1 MRRLI
6 YRSLAVVVM
15 CCSIFLVPLLA
26 GAQTASSALVTFSV
40 IVKMAPGLTPEQQGE
55 VIARNGGVEKSSIPA
70 LGLHVVEVV
79 ATEIST
85 TLDRYRSDSQVVS
98 AEENKQRQWQMA
110 PSDPL
115 YVDQWAL
122 PKIGWDAVFG
132 AALPGGRATVAVL
145 DSGVDASHPDLGEI
159 VVGTSILDGSNGL
172 TDPSGH
178 GTALAG
184 IIAARTDTVPV
195 EGIAGVAYAGVGV
208 MPVTVLSVDG
218 KGWDSDVIAG
228 VIWAADH
235 GADVILMAF
244 SDPGFS
250 PALQEAI
257 DYAWAKGVVL
267 VAAAGNSGDSTP
279 NFPAGHRGVIGVSAT
294 DPADILAPFSSFGQ
308 AAFLGA
314 PGVAIQTTWPGGSY
328 AVVGGTSMS
337 AAVVAGV
344 AGFMRA
350 VDPSLSNGVIVGRI
364 ARTADP
370 AGSREQTGNGRIN
383 MARALS
389 ETGTDPVQ
397 PAGADPV
404 GLGGPFVGP
413 YLAASVNIG
422 PHAAVGT
429 NSCDLALKTSFS
441 LGNQVCAMATGLGGP
456 AGPHQ
461 IKWYNSSN
469 VLKDTSASSTTGNL
483 QDTYT
488 PDSTGTW
495 TVKAVR
501 VSDGFISASAT
512 FTVSDTD
519 TSPPV
524 ITPSISGTAGANG
537 WYTSNVTVSWDVS
550 DPDSGIASSTGCA
563 TITLSAETTGA
574 TVTCSATNGAGA
586 SNSASVTVKID
597 KTGPTAVTLTAV
609 GTQGL
614 NGWYTSD
621 VTVTTTGD
629 DSISGPVT
637 CTAIQSFTADT
648 GGTTV
653 NGSCTNAAGL
663 TTNGAPLSIKL
674 DKTGP
679 TAVLAVTAGT
689 AGSNGWY
696 TSDVTIQTTGTDS
709 LGGPVTCTPDQFQT
723 AETTAAVFNGSCTN
737 AAGLKTDAT
746 PLTVKLDKTPPTAT
760 LEVTA
765 GTAGLNGWYTSDVT
779 IGATGTDS
787 ISSPVTCTAPQTL
800 TSDTAGT
807 TVNGSCT
814 NNAGLK
820 TDAAAV
826 TVKLDKTPPTATLTV
841 TAGTPGANG
850 WYTSPVTLT
859 TSGADSISGPVVCTD
874 LQYQTTETAGAV
886 FNGSCT
892 NAAGLKT
899 NAASLTVKLDT
910 TPPSAT
916 LAVTAGTAGNNGWY
930 VSDVTV
936 GTSGADSISTP
947 VVCTAAQ
954 YQTTDT
960 AGTVFNGSCTNNAGL
975 SANAAP
981 LTVKLDKTPPTVTF
995 NGDIQNGQSFYFSF
1009 VPAQPLCSATDGLS
1023 GVASCGVAGYGTA
1036 VGPHT
1041 LTATATDA
1049 AGNTATT
1056 TLSFTVLAWTL
1067 SGFYQPVDMNGV
1079 WNAVKGG
1086 STIPLKF
1093 EVFAGAIELTSTSIV
1108 SALEKQVT
1116 CNAGAEDTVDV
1127 VATGGTSLRYDPTAG
1142 QFIYNWQSP
1151 KLPGKCY
1158 SVTLTTLDGSSIAA
1172 FFKLK

>member
-1 MRRLI
+1 M
-6 YRSLAVVVM
+6 
-15 CCSIFLVPLLA
+15 
-26 GAQTASSALVTFSV
+26 FSV
-40 IVKMAPGLTPEQQGE
+40 IVKMVPGLTQDQQRE
-55 VIARNGGVEKSSIPA
+55 VIARNGGVWKSSILA
-70 LGLHVVEVV
+70 LRLHVVEIV

-85 TLDRYRSDSQVVS
+85 TLNRYQSDSQVVS
-98 AEENKQRQWQMA
+98 AEENKQRLWQMA

-115 YVDQWAL
+115 YIDQWAL

-132 AALPGGRATVAVL
+132 AMVPTGSATVAIL

-172 TDPSGH
+172 TDPGGH

-184 IIAARTDTVPV
+184 IIAARTDSAPV
-195 EGIAGVAYAGVGV
+195 EGIAGVGYAGVRV
-208 MPVTVLSVDG
+208 MPVTVLSLDG

-235 GADVILMAF
+235 GADVILMSF
-244 SDPGFS
+244 SHPSFS
-250 PALQEAI
+250 PALQDAI

-267 VAAAGNSGDSTP
+267 VAAAGNTGDGTP
-279 NFPAGHRGVIGVSAT
+279 HFPAGHRGVIGVSAT
-294 DPADILAPFSSFGQ
+294 DPADSLASFSSFGQ
-308 AAFLGA
+308 AAFLAA
-314 PGVAIQTTWPGGSY
+314 PGVAIQTTWPSGSY

-350 VDPSLSNGVIVGRI
+350 VDPGLSNGVIVGRI

-383 MARALS
+383 MARALAD
-389 ETGTDPVQ
+389 TGTEPVQ

-413 YLAASVNIG
+413 YLAAAVNVATY
-422 PHAAVGT
+422 AAAGT
-429 NSCDLALKTSFS
+429 NSCDTTVTKTTFS
-441 LGNQVCAMATGLGGP
+441 LGSQACARATGLGSDV
-456 AGPHQ
+456 HQ
-461 IKWYNSSN
+461 IRWYNPSN
-469 VLKDTSASSTTGNL
+469 VLKDTSANSTSGNL

-488 PDSTGTW
+488 PDASGTW
-495 TVKAVR
+495 TVRAIKVP
-501 VSDGFISASAT
+501 DGSIAATAT
-512 FTVSDTD
+512 FVVSVADT
-519 TSPPV
+519 TPPV
-524 ITPSISGTAGANG
+524 ITPSVTGTAGANG
-537 WYTSNVTVSWDVS
+537 WYTSNVTVSWNVS
-550 DPDSGIASSTGCA
+550 DPESNIGSSTGCA
-563 TITLSAETTGA
+563 PTTLSAETTGE

-586 SNSASVTVKID
+586 SNSASVTIKID
-597 KTGPTAVTLTAV
+597 KTGPTAVTLAAV

-621 VTVTTTGD
+621 VTITATGN
-629 DSISGPVT
+629 DSISSPVT
-637 CTAIQSFTADT
+637 CTAAQSLTTDT
-648 GGTTV
+648 SGTTV
-653 NGSCTNAAGL
+653 NGACTNAAGL
-663 TTNGAPLSIKL
+663 TTNAAPLTIKL

-696 TSDVTIQTTGTDS
+696 TSDVTIRTTGTDS
-709 LGGPVTCTPDQFQT
+709 LSGPATCTLDQFQT
-723 AETTAAVFNGSCTN
+723 AETAGAVFNGSCIN
-737 AAGLKTDAT
+737 AAGLKTDAA

-760 LEVTA
+760 LTVTTGMA
-765 GTAGLNGWYTSDVT
+765 GPNGWYTSDVT
-779 IGATGTDS
+779 IGTSGTDS

-814 NNAGLK
+814 NQAGLK
-820 TDAAAV
+820 TDAAAL
-826 TVKLDKTPPTATLTV
+826 TVKLDKTPPTATLAV
-841 TAGTPGANG
+841 TAGTQGANG
-850 WYTSPVTLT
+850 WHTSSVALT
-859 TSGADSISGPVVCTD
+859 TTGADSISGPVVCTGP
-874 LQYQTTETAGAV
+874 QYQTTETTGAL

-899 NAASLTVKLDT
+899 DAAPLTVKLDT
-910 TPPSAT
+910 TPPSAALT
-916 LAVTAGTAGNNGWY
+916 VTAGTAGSNGWY

-936 GTSGADSISTP
+936 GTTGTDSISGP
-947 VVCTAAQ
+947 VVCTGLQ
-954 YQTTDT
+954 YQTTET

-981 LTVKLDKTPPTVTF
+981 LTVKLDKTPPAVTF
-995 NGDIQNGQSFYFSF
+995 NGDIQNGQSFYFGF

-1023 GVASCGVAGYGTA
+1023 GVASCTVAGYGTA

-1041 LTATATDA
+1041 LNATAIDA
-1049 AGNTATT
+1049 AGNAATATR
-1056 TLSFTVLAWTL
+1056 SYTVLAWTVT
-1067 SGFYQPVDMNGV
+1067 GFYQPVDMNGV
-1079 WNAVKGG
+1079 WNGVKGG
-1086 STIPLKF
+1086 STVPLKF
-1093 EVFAGAIELTSTSIV
+1093 EVFAGTTELTSTSIV
-1108 SALEKQVT
+1108 SALTKQVT
-1116 CNAGAEDTVDV
+1116 CNAGAEDTVEV
-1127 VATGGTSLRYDPTAG
+1127 VATGSTSLRYDETAG

-1158 SVTLTTLDGSSIAA
+1158 SVTLTTLDGSFITA